1 MAPSLSRGGH
11 KDFGEGSRPRIA
23 PYHTVS
29 VVVHHSK
36 FRWLM
41 SAVGLKQP
49 ICSIR
54 TMPASHPRATK
65 SLRRIN

>member
-1 MAPSLSRGGH
+1 
-11 KDFGEGSRPRIA
+11 
-23 PYHTVS
+23 
-29 VVVHHSK
+29 
-36 FRWLM
+36 M
-41 SAVGLKQP
+41 SAVGLKRP